1 MVSQEIPSRDIVAQT
16 SPTDADGG
24 RTRFGRGT
32 LVAIFVGTHEN
43 KVDRKGRVSVPAK
56 FRDAVSGQSFHGVV
70 IYPHYELP
78 ALEGCGM
85 DQMETYVAQMDS
97 YDLFSSEHEDLAT
110 ILFADSEQLAFD
122 GEGRI
127 MLPEAFRSHA
137 GIGERAVFAGKGRK
151 FQIWAPEAFA
161 RERDSARQR
170 AREKGLTLPLRNGP
184 AGNGAATGGA
194 RP

>member
-1 MVSQEIPSRDIVAQT
+1 MKPDI
-16 SPTDADGG
+16 GG
-24 RTRFGRGT
+24 WGPAPIGRGR

-56 FRDAVSGQSFHGVV
+56 FREAVSRQSFHGVV
-70 IYPHYELP
+70 IYRHYELS

-85 DQMETYVAQMDS
+85 EQMESYVEQMDT

-127 MLPEAFRSHA
+127 MLPAAFMDYA

-151 FQIWAPEAFA
+151 FQIWSPEAFA
-161 RERDSARQR
+161 RERESAHQR
-170 AREKGLTLPLRNGP
+170 AREKGLTLPLKNTR
-184 AGNGAATGGA
+184 AANA
-194 RP
+194 RTEGTA